1 MTRPLFTEYIEPENR
16 PPNLARWA
24 IGLAVT
30 LAFHGLLIY
39 GIVTVRFEV
48 KIVSFKQKV
57 TRVYLAPQ
65 EKLELP
71 KDYERRLAGLPQAG
85 VEEGFSGPESGGIA
99 GGTRRGQDRSAS
111 AEPGGATAGPSSTP
125 RQQPASSGTV
135 VVPGQ
140 TSSGFILSY
149 RPGSEKGKV
158 PDLDLSLPARDLA
171 ERRRR
176 SGGPVVSDPRLKSYP
191 GTEFFTG
198 SGGGGSGHVLAR
210 SGTGDRVI
218 YRGKIPAGAQSYELS
233 AWGRQAVE
241 AIQKHWI
248 LPLTKKDHAEGKVGV
263 TVVVEKDGSVSAVR
277 ILNSSNISVLDGAA
291 LAAIVAS
298 LPLPRLPQDFPDAN
312 LEAYFLFDCYAK

>member
-16 PPNLARWA
+16 PPNLARRA
-24 IGLAVT
+24 MGLAVT

-71 KDYERRLAGLPQAG
+71 KDYERRLAGLSQAG
-85 VEEGFSGPESGGIA
+85 VEEGFSGPQSGGIA

-125 RQQPASSGTV
+125 RQQPASSG
-135 VVPGQ
+135 
-140 TSSGFILSY
+140 FILSY

-171 ERRRR
+171 QQRRR
-176 SGGPVVSDPRLKSYP
+176 SGGPVASDPRLKSYP

-198 SGGGGSGHVLAR
+198 SGGEGSGHVLAR

-248 LPLTKKDHAEGKVGV
+248 LPLTKKDRVEGKVGV

-277 ILNSSNISVLDGAA
+277 ILNSSNISILDGAA

>member
-1 MTRPLFTEYIEPENR
+1 MTRPLFTEYIEPDNR
-16 PPNLARWA
+16 PPNPARRA

-30 LAFHGLLIY
+30 LAFHALLIY

-71 KDYERRLAGLPQAG
+71 KDYERRLAKLPQAG

-99 GGTRRGQDRSAS
+99 GG
-111 AEPGGATAGPSSTP
+111 GATAGPSSAP
-125 RQQPASSGTV
+125 RQQSASPATV

-140 TSSGFILSY
+140 TSSGFILNY

-176 SGGPVVSDPRLKSYP
+176 SGGPVASDPRLKSYP

-198 SGGGGSGHVLAR
+198 SKGEGSGHVLAR

-248 LPLTKKDHAEGKVGV
+248 LPLTKKDRVEGKVGV

>member
-1 MTRPLFTEYIEPENR
+1 MTRPLFNEYIKPENR
-16 PPNLARWA
+16 PPNLARRA

-30 LAFHGLLIY
+30 LAFHALLIY

-85 VEEGFSGPESGGIA
+85 VAEGFSVSESGGI
-99 GGTRRGQDRSAS
+99 RGST
-111 AEPGGATAGPSSTP
+111 PAGPSSTSRP
-125 RQQPASSGTV
+125 QPASSGIIA
-135 VVPGQ
+135 VPGQ
-140 TSSGFILSY
+140 TSSGFILNY

-191 GTEFFTG
+191 GKEFFTG

-248 LPLTKKDHAEGKVGV
+248 LPLTKKDRVEGKVGV
-263 TVVVEKDGSVSAVR
+263 TVVVEKDGSVSVVR
-277 ILNSSNISVLDGAA
+277 ILNSSNISLLDGAA

-298 LPLPRLPQDFPDAN
+298 LPFPRLPQDFPDPN

>member
-1 MTRPLFTEYIEPENR
+1 MTSPLFTEYIEPENR
-16 PPNLARWA
+16 PPNLARRA

-30 LAFHGLLIY
+30 LAFHALLIY
-39 GIVTVRFEV
+39 GVVTVRFEV

-99 GGTRRGQDRSAS
+99 GG
-111 AEPGGATAGPSSTP
+111 GATAGPSSAP
-125 RQQPASSGTV
+125 RQQPAAPGTV

-140 TSSGFILSY
+140 ASWGFILNY

-248 LPLTKKDHAEGKVGV
+248 LPLTKKDRVEGKVGV